1 MPDRKEVMGME
12 IGFNGADEI
21 GIYFYG
27 QLIARIGPNEE
38 MVKPGVSI
46 QYLSHQRAMNEL
58 LKKGHQND
66 DPLDN

>member
-1 MPDRKEVMGME
+1 ME

-46 QYLSHQRAMNEL
+46 QYLSHQRAMNKL

>member
-1 MPDRKEVMGME
+1 ME

-46 QYLSHQRAMNEL
+46 QYLSHQLAMNEL